1 MSGDKKK
8 HRSEPKKGL
17 FDDLESLAD
26 SEISER
32 LESLKATATATGEQQ
47 RRVKQE
53 RDAEITLVQSLRGIQ
68 ESNRGFSKERNSLL
82 TEFRKIRD
90 DAKKVKSDRDAV
102 NQNVPPPLEIIEQ
115 RLIETHRRLATIP
128 HDLSKMPNRKHET
141 KLFSFFF
148 ELKAMHSQKLIG
160 NLLHQKY
167 IELLRNQKE
176 KLQQLDKLND
186 EKKSVAEE
194 AREEL
199 PNQKANPKEIRK
211 LNERIAKMLETINT
225 CRSELK
231 DIKREIGRLEAYTR
245 VRKKGN
251 KGGRGGRKIQPRL
264 DEVKARASSGK
275 SLSMED
281 FSALLGSGSLLD
293 SMKEKEK
300 PKSKS
305 EPKPELK
312 KRRPRQSG
320 AARGKRRTLSP
331 EEKEKRRR

>member
-1 MSGDKKK
+1 MSGGKKK
-8 HRSEPKKGL
+8 HHSEPQNGL
-17 FDDLESLAD
+17 FDDLESLSD

-53 RDAEITLVQSLRGIQ
+53 RDAEITLVQSLRDIQ
-68 ESNRGFSKERNSLL
+68 ESNRGFSKERNGLL

-90 DAKKVKSDRDAV
+90 EANKVKSERDTV
-102 NQNVPPPLEIIEQ
+102 NENVPPPLEIIEQ

-160 NLLHQKY
+160 NQLHQKY
-167 IELLRNQKE
+167 IELLRNQKN

-225 CRSELK
+225 HRSELK
-231 DIKREIGRLEAYTR
+231 GIKREIGRLEAYTR

-251 KGGRGGRKIQPRL
+251 KGNRGRRKIQPRL
-264 DEVKARASSGK
+264 DEVKARANSGK

-293 SMKEKEK
+293 SLKEKTK
-300 PKSKS
+300 TKSEQKS
-305 EPKPELK
+305 EPK

>member
-8 HRSEPKKGL
+8 HHSEPKKGL
-17 FDDLESLAD
+17 FDDLESLSD

-53 RDAEITLVQSLRGIQ
+53 RDAEITLVQSLRDIQ
-68 ESNRGFSKERNSLL
+68 ESNRGFSKERNGLL

-90 DAKKVKSDRDAV
+90 EANKVKSERDTV
-102 NQNVPPPLEIIEQ
+102 NENVPPPLEIIEQ

-160 NLLHQKY
+160 NQLHQKY
-167 IELLRNQKE
+167 IELLRNQKN

-225 CRSELK
+225 HRSELK
-231 DIKREIGRLEAYTR
+231 GIKREIGRLEAYTR

-251 KGGRGGRKIQPRL
+251 KGNRGRRKIQPRL
-264 DEVKARASSGK
+264 DEVKARANSGK

-293 SMKEKEK
+293 SLKEKTK
-300 PKSKS
+300 TKSEQKS
-305 EPKPELK
+305 EPK

>member
-1 MSGDKKK
+1 MSGGKKK
-8 HRSEPKKGL
+8 HHSEPKKGL
-17 FDDLESLAD
+17 FDDLESLSD

-53 RDAEITLVQSLRGIQ
+53 RDAEITLVQSLRDIQ
-68 ESNRGFSKERNSLL
+68 ESNRGFSKERNGLL

-90 DAKKVKSDRDAV
+90 EANKVKSERDTV
-102 NQNVPPPLEIIEQ
+102 NENVPPPLEIIEQ

-160 NLLHQKY
+160 NQLHQKY
-167 IELLRNQKE
+167 IELLRNQKN

-225 CRSELK
+225 HRSELK
-231 DIKREIGRLEAYTR
+231 GIKREIGRLEAYTR

-251 KGGRGGRKIQPRL
+251 KGNRGRRKIQPRL
-264 DEVKARASSGK
+264 DEVKARANSGK

-293 SMKEKEK
+293 SLKEKTK
-300 PKSKS
+300 TKSEQKS
-305 EPKPELK
+305 EPK